1 MEKISEDFVEGVAV
15 VLEIMV
21 YGAKERCAS
30 CVNAPSSLE
39 TASWLEAALS
49 RVYDQHLVTV
59 RYVDI
64 FDPQLNGRRSLLSAW

>member
-1 MEKISEDFVEGVAV
+1 MEQRND
-15 VLEIMV
+15 VL
-21 YGAKERCAS
+21 S

-49 RVYDQHLVTV
+49 RVYDENLVKV

-64 FDPQLNGRRSLLSAW
+64 FDPQAEREEQLLSAW